1 MTGKE
6 EGPESLGKLLRKLA
20 ERSDGLSA
28 AERSRFLELVNE
40 SGHDFKNSL
49 SRIIGANALLIRLG
63 KKMEG
68 QDGETIRE
76 MTEIIERAVKELD
89 GQINEIIQYLQ

>member
-6 EGPESLGKLLRKLA
+6 EGPESLGELLRKLTEGSDSLSTA
-20 ERSDGLSA
+20 ERSQ
-28 AERSRFLELVNE
+28 FLELVNE
-40 SGHDFKNSL
+40 SGHDLKNSL
-49 SRIIGANALLIRLG
+49 GRIIGANALLIRLG

-89 GQINEIIQYLQ
+89 GQIKEIIQNLQ